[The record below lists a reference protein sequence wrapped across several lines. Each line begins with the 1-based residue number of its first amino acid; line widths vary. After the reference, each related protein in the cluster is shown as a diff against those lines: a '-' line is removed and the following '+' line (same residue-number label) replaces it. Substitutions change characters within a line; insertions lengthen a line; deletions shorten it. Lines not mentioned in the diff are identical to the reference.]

1 MTLKEAE
8 PFRAA
13 GLPWLL
19 YPEDSR
25 DYPGS
30 QSWTALVP
38 LGAVSGLSSLQTVGA
53 SCLLSSLA
61 GCSPPQLSCEGDFP
75 SSLSLPQGTRASL
88 SAHPGPLSRL
98 RTVRFAVFHRL
109 GTVNCCSV
117 FHSTSWLLS
126 ISFRS
131 LRHRR
136 RCHFG
141 HPCNQRGIKYGC
153 VHVYVLHL
161 CAL

>member
-13 GLPWLL
+13 GLPQLL

-25 DYPGS
+25 DCPGS

-38 LGAVSGLSSLQTVGA
+38 LGAVSGLCSLQTVGA
-53 SCLLSSLA
+53 SCLCLHLQAAPHHSYPVRETL
-61 GCSPPQLSCEGDFP
+61 P
-75 SSLSLPQGTRASL
+75 SLSLPQGSRASPNQQHPSL

-109 GTVNCCSV
+109 GTVSCCSV
-117 FHSTSWLLS
+117 FHSTPWLLS

-141 HPCNQRGIKYGC
+141 HPCNQRGI
-153 VHVYVLHL
+153 
-161 CAL
+161 